1 MAGEPRHDETTD
13 DQVLIARI
21 VAGGEPASRAFESLY
36 LKHRDWVVALA
47 MRFTGDRDLALD
59 VMQETFL
66 YVVRK
71 LRDPGFALTGQF
83 MTFLYPAVRHL
94 SINARQKAK
103 RFQPY
108 DAPGSVDPGN
118 INPGSIDPEDGDRG
132 STTGSAAV
140 TIGGASGA
148 GGRDAMDE
156 SLLAV
161 LATLPAGQREVLIL
175 RFVDALSLQEIAQAM
190 GLPLGT
196 VKSRLHHALNALRED
211 PRTRELLG

>member
-13 DQVLIARI
+13 EQALIARI
-21 VAGGEPASRAFESLY
+21 IGGGEPAHAAFETLY
-36 LKHRDWVVALA
+36 RKHRDWVIALA

-71 LRDPGFALTGQF
+71 LREPGFALTGQF
-83 MTFLYPAVRHL
+83 KTLLYPAVRHL
-94 SINARQKAK
+94 SITARQKAR

-108 DAPGSVDPGN
+108 DEEAVDIVGN
-118 INPGSIDPEDGDRG
+118 IAN
-132 STTGSAAV
+132 TGAA
-140 TIGGASGA
+140 IGGASGA

-156 SLLAV
+156 SLSAV

-175 RFVDALSLQEIAQAM
+175 RFVDDLSLQEIAQAM

-196 VKSRLHHALNALRED
+196 VKSRLHHALNALREA